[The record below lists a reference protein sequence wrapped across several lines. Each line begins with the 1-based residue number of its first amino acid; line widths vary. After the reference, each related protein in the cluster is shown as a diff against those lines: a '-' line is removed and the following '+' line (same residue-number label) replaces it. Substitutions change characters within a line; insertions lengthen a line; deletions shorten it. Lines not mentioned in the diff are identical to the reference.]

1 MKAWMAMALLVLLAA
16 GDVHATGVSRPRIQ
30 VNGSLAI
37 PIRREAFA
45 DDYSLGFGGGIG
57 FVLPVSPSFNVSG
70 TVDFTTFELDADSY
84 ISSRQIPPPAS
95 IAGGEISVLY
105 VAGNLKWNVLSP
117 QESSVRPY
125 ILLGGGYF
133 RLATDDIVIP
143 TSTTIIKTEH
153 VVGWHGGWGIDLA
166 LGSAI
171 SLFFDALYI
180 VGLTQKAT
188 GYVPV
193 RVGLTFDLVPQ
204 I

>member
-1 MKAWMAMALLVLLAA
+1 MKFWMAMVLLVLLAA
-16 GDVHATGVSRPRIQ
+16 ADVHAAGTSRPRIQ
-30 VNGSLAI
+30 VNGSLAV
-37 PIRREAFA
+37 PTSREAFA

-57 FVLPVSPSFNVSG
+57 VVLPVSPSFNVSG

-84 ISSRQIPPPAS
+84 IASRGIMPAS
-95 IAGGEISVLY
+95 LAGGEISVLY
-105 VAGNLKWNVLSP
+105 VAGNLKWNVLLP
-117 QESSVRPY
+117 PESSVRPY

-133 RLATDDIVIP
+133 RLATDDIILP
-143 TSTTIIKTEH
+143 ISTTIIKTEH
-153 VVGWHGGWGIDLA
+153 VVGWHGGWGIDLT

-180 VGLTQKAT
+180 VGLTQQAT